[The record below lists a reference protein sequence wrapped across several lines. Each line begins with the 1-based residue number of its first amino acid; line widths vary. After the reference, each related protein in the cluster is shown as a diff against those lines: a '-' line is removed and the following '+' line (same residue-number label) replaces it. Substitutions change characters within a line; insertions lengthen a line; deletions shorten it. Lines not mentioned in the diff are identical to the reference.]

1 MHTQAYWQPPRG
13 EEIVTTGFNWDKFS
27 PEVQQQA
34 LQDAS
39 NGPLHLAEN
48 AGQKS
53 AAYCLRAKE
62 KIRAQIQKI
71 DALRLITGF
80 GEGVPLPT
88 GTDAVSQY
96 GTVADN
102 LRTALEAL
110 SADYQTFANRFVAT
124 EMAIRAVEANNTA
137 ALKGHQISIDP
148 HAPGM
153 Q

>member
-1 MHTQAYWQPPRG
+1 M
-13 EEIVTTGFNWDKFS
+13 TTGFNWDNFS

-62 KIRAQIQKI
+62 KIEAQLKMIDQLRKI
-71 DALRLITGF
+71 EGF

-88 GTDAVSQY
+88 GTDATSQY
-96 GTVADN
+96 AAVADS

-110 SADYQTFANRFVAT
+110 SKDYDTFANRFVAT

-148 HAPGM
+148 HASGM

>member
-1 MHTQAYWQPPRG
+1 M
-13 EEIVTTGFNWDKFS
+13 TTGFNWDKFS

-62 KIRAQIQKI
+62 KIQEQINKI
-71 DALRLITGF
+71 DDLRLITGF

-88 GTDAVSQY
+88 GKDAVDQY
-96 GTVADN
+96 GNVADS
-102 LRTALEAL
+102 LKTALEAL
-110 SADYQTFANRFVAT
+110 KQDYDTFADRFVAT

-137 ALKGHQISIDP
+137 ALKGHQLSIDP

>member
-1 MHTQAYWQPPRG
+1 MA
-13 EEIVTTGFNWDKFS
+13 TGFNWDNFS

-34 LQDAS
+34 LQDAT
-39 NGPLHLAEN
+39 GPLHLAEN

-62 KIRAQIQKI
+62 KIEAQIAKI
-71 DALRLITGF
+71 DTLRTITGF

-110 SADYQTFANRFVAT
+110 SKDYDTFANRFVAT